1 MDTVMERTKYLDPT
15 NDIAFKKVFM
25 NAERLKDFLN
35 GVLTCVPEGLQIT
48 ELQFLSQEA
57 LPNTG
62 SGKRGAFD
70 LKCKDQAGNYFIIE
84 MQNRLPLGFLKR
96 VQFYTAYGLTSQLG
110 TGNVHKGLMPVIAV
124 VITKKNLFPKKVH
137 YVNYHDTR
145 EVKTR
150 EKFLN
155 EMSYLFVE
163 LGKFKKPANELKTI
177 EDYWLYFLA
186 NTQETTEP
194 PKSISDK
201 LVLEAYDTILQF
213 NWSEPEYDAYLRA
226 RLLAEGEEENL
237 EESENKGF
245 EKGKAKGK
253 AERDI
258 EIAKN
263 LLAAKADIKVISQAT
278 GLSEAEI
285 KKLTKD
291 CSFEGP

>member
-35 GVLTCVPEGLQIT
+35 GILTCVPEGLQIA

-57 LPNTG
+57 LPDTG
-62 SGKRGAFD
+62 SGKRGMFD

-84 MQNRLPLGFLKR
+84 MQNRIRLGLLKR
-96 VQFYTAYGLTSQLG
+96 VQFYTAYGITSQLG
-110 TGNVHKGLMPVIAV
+110 KGILHKILMPVIAV
-124 VITKKNLFPKKVH
+124 VITKKNLFPKEVP

-145 EVKTR
+145 EVKTSK
-150 EKFLN
+150 KFLN

-186 NTQETTEP
+186 NTQDAKEP
-194 PKSISDK
+194 PQSISDK
-201 LVLEAYDTILQF
+201 LVLEAYDTISQF

-226 RLLAEGEEENL
+226 RLLEEEEAEDL

-245 EKGKAKGK
+245 EKGKARQRK
-253 AERDI
+253 
-258 EIAKN
+258 
-263 LLAAKADIKVISQAT
+263 S
-278 GLSEAEI
+278 
-285 KKLTKD
+285 
-291 CSFEGP
+291 